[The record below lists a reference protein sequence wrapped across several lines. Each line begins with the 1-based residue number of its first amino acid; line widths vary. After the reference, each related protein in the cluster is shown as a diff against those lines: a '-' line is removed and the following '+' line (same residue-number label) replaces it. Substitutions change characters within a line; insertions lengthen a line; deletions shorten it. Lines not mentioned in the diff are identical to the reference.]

1 MAERSRG
8 SGRAAAGSSGS
19 AGSAPRVRNPWF
31 RPPGEEELPVGAP
44 DGSRI
49 LVIERLPPDGG
60 YPTMINDALRAYLG
74 KATSPVDEEALRR
87 VIREELGNTG

>member
-1 MAERSRG
+1 MAEGSRG

-60 YPTMINDALRAYLG
+60 YPTMSNDSLRAYLG

-87 VIREELGNTG
+87 VIREELGDTG